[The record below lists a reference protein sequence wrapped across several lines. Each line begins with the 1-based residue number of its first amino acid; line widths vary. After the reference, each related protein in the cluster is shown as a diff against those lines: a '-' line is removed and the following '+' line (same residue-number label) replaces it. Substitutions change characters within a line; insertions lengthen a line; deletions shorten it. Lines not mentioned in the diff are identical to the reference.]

1 MNITNIVHQISS
13 SVDSLIDQLLSGS
26 SSSSNSRPTLSQL
39 IHETS
44 QTDHP
49 WAPESNIPHIHV
61 GRTSPTHRP
70 PLQLV
75 ARPLSTPR
83 PGSTGHHH
91 HSDKLNSTSQVRSS
105 RSRVYNPPICEFPW
119 THSRPDEGFV
129 LRTGSVIVYLKP
141 NGFSKSRWFDIA
153 SFGYSD
159 FILTTDLR
167 FLVNFQ

>member
-1 MNITNIVHQISS
+1 MNITKIDHHISS
-13 SVDSLIDQLLSGS
+13 LVDSLFDQLLSGS
-26 SSSSNSRPTLSQL
+26 SSSSNGRTTLSQL

-91 HSDKLNSTSQVRSS
+91 HHSDKLNSTSQVRSS
-105 RSRVYNPPICEFPW
+105 WSRVYNPLICEFPW

-129 LRTGSVIVYLKP
+129 LRTGSVIVYFKP
-141 NGFSKSRWFDIA
+141 NGFPKSNATLISRFDIE
-153 SFGYSD
+153 SFGNL
-159 FILTTDLR
+159 IL
-167 FLVNFQ
+167 F

>member
-13 SVDSLIDQLLSGS
+13 SVDSLFDQLLSGS
-26 SSSSNSRPTLSQL
+26 SSSSNSRTTLSQL

-61 GRTSPTHRP
+61 GP

-83 PGSTGHHH
+83 PGSTGHHHHHHH

-105 RSRVYNPPICEFPW
+105 RSRVYNPPICEFPS

-129 LRTGSVIVYLKP
+129 LRTGSVIVYPEP
-141 NGFSKSRWFDIA
+141 NGVSKSNATGLI
-153 SFGYSD
+153 SHHLV
-159 FILTTDLR
+159 ILIL
-167 FLVNFQ
+167 F